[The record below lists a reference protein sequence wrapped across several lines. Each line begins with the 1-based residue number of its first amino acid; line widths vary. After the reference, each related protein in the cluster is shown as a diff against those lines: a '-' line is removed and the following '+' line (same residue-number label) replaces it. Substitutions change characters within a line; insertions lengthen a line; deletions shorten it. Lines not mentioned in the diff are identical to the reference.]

1 MADVFKIE
9 NNTSAF
15 IYLFGTP
22 SFPMGVR
29 LIPGLNTVPKL
40 FMDEFNE
47 HTAMTE
53 KTPVKESVVRFPGRE
68 VLADLQ
74 KVVSYHTAE
83 GPRTGPRVTVYT
95 DDQAG
100 REDGPMPPQDLRGLK
115 EEAAIATIR
124 VTSDKAALKRWTK
137 DTRAAVSSAANAKLN
152 AE

>member
-15 IYLFGTP
+15 IHLFATP
-22 SFPMGVR
+22 SFPAGVR

-47 HTAMTE
+47 HSALTE
-53 KTPVKESVVRFPGRE
+53 SKPNKPGVLRYPGRE

-74 KVVSYHTAE
+74 KVVQFYTAE
-83 GPRTGPRVTVYT
+83 GPRTGPRVTLYT

-100 REDGPMPPQDLRGLK
+100 REDGPMPPQDLRGMK
-115 EEAAIATIR
+115 EEAAIATVR
-124 VTSDKAALKRWTK
+124 VTSDKAALKRWSK
-137 DTRAAVSSAANAKLN
+137 DTRSAVASAATAKLN
-152 AE
+152 GE